1 MIFFEKK
8 SKKLFFFEKLFCAR
22 FEGAGA
28 PEEETVAE
36 LGAVQCSKKQNRSFY
51 TYF

>member
-22 FEGAGA
+22 FEGAGGTGGGDGGRVRDSA
-28 PEEETVAE
+28 M
-36 LGAVQCSKKQNRSFY
+36 F
-51 TYF
+51 